1 MSSTVEVIVVG
12 GAVSGL
18 TFAHCLRKAGI
29 SYVVL
34 ERRDEVCFAGGA
46 SIGLMPHGLRIL
58 DQLDLCDQILRL
70 TVPVHSSTSRLSNG
84 QKFRTSRLPEEIEK
98 RCVPGSFVLADALA
112 VLLTP

>member
-1 MSSTVEVIVVG
+1 MSSTVEVIIVG

-34 ERRDEVCFAGGA
+34 ERGANICFPGGA

-58 DQLDLCDQILRL
+58 DQLGLCDQILRL
-70 TVPVHSSTSRLSNG
+70 TAPVHSNISRLPNG
-84 QKFRTSRLPEEIEK
+84 QKFRESRLPEEIEK
-98 RCVPGSFVLADALA
+98 RSVSGTLVLADTLTI
-112 VLLTP
+112 LLTP